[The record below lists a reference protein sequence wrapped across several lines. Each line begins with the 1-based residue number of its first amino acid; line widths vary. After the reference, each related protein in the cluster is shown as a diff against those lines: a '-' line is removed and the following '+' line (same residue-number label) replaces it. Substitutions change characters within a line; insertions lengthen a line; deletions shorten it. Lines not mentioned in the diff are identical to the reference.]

1 MGAKV
6 RETDNRGS
14 VIVPPAF
21 YPLAP
26 TFNLF
31 SHFNRL
37 FLPKLIIVKKCVII
51 AVWVC
56 GCVFIS
62 TAQDISGFWKG
73 ALTMTGGCF
82 PVNNIEIQVG
92 PRGEILAGD
101 SYHYLDINNYIKKN
115 MKGSFDQSTGKLTL
129 QELVV
134 TTYHI
139 PQRCVICIK
148 KYELYYSKN
157 GDVETLSGTWSGYIM
172 NTNGNC
178 GTGTITLTRI
188 KESAFKE
195 IPEIKVDTGKIKLEF
210 YDNAVVDGD
219 IISVVVNNQV
229 VLSGQKLTVKPI
241 VHYLQV
247 DPQNNFYEVEM
258 VAENLGDIPPNTAL
272 LVVTAGDQK
281 YKLFLSSTEQ
291 KSAYVRFVYEPEL
304 TVKAKKPQ

>member
-1 MGAKV
+1 
-6 RETDNRGS
+6 
-14 VIVPPAF
+14 
-21 YPLAP
+21 
-26 TFNLF
+26 
-31 SHFNRL
+31 
-37 FLPKLIIVKKCVII
+37 
-51 AVWVC
+51 
-56 GCVFIS
+56 
-62 TAQDISGFWKG
+62 
-73 ALTMTGGCF
+73 MTGGCF